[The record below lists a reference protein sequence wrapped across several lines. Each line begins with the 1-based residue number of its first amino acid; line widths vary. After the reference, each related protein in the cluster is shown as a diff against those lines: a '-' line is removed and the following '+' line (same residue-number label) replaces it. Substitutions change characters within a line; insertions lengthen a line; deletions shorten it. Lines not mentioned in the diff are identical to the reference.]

1 VPRALVCRFTDP
13 KRSDVLVFSY
23 PPDES
28 REFMKRIVAI
38 GGDDLHIEDQKIYVN
53 CTSAAPS
60 GRAIQDPRAHW
71 MERLGRARR
80 CR

>member
-1 VPRALVCRFTDP
+1 MEPAGQADLLAAGCAGSPRPCVPRALVCRFTDP

-38 GGDDLHIEDQKIYVN
+38 GGDDLHIEDQKI
-53 CTSAAPS
+53 
-60 GRAIQDPRAHW
+60 
-71 MERLGRARR
+71 
-80 CR
+80 